1 MATLCHNFF
10 CTVPI
15 DWWPGLVHSTM
26 DKGLPYL
33 NYIWIRKRGRDLL
46 LVLLLSILERLLF
59 FSPFFWE
66 EGIARLVLR
75 FVFVPNEFFK
85 SSICWTLGWV
95 QFWKSQYNTA
105 DERQILQTIIIL
117 CHFIMGG
124 QNGGWCSSR
133 RPLVL
138 VFPGQC
144 LT

>member
-1 MATLCHNFF
+1 MAQKLGKNELFLPLFMGTVPQFF
-10 CTVPI
+10 CTFPI
-15 DWWPGLVHSTM
+15 DWWPGLVYTTM

-85 SSICWTLGWV
+85 SSICRTLGWV
-95 QFWKSQYNTA
+95 QFWKSQYNID
-105 DERQILQTIIIL
+105 DERQILQTSTTTTSQQ
-117 CHFIMGG
+117 F
-124 QNGGWCSSR
+124 
-133 RPLVL
+133 
-138 VFPGQC
+138 
-144 LT
+144 